1 MSLFR
6 FISILALAFSVQSAF
21 AQDNIKAAKI
31 FTVQSNATNATRQFF
46 GKVVAKETV
55 DLAFRV
61 GGQIEKFP
69 VIEGEFIAKGDLI
82 AELDREVF
90 QLALDQARLQM
101 DQSKRTLDRLNK
113 LRGNTVSQ
121 TAVDDAK
128 TAFELSAL
136 AVRRAERDLQETRMI
151 APFDALVASRNVANF
166 SSVSAGSAVARL
178 HDMSEVR
185 IEIEAPEVLFQR
197 AGVNPKVDAWAK
209 FHLSDKEYP
218 LEIREFNAEAS
229 AIGQTLTITFGME
242 TPKDMLIIPGLS
254 ISVFISMA
262 SEEPFATI
270 PSSAV
275 NTKNDGTP
283 VVMVFEPT
291 DETHGTVSEVEIEI
305 RPSATGKVE
314 VISGLTAGQEIVA
327 SGGANLN
334 TGDSLKRFTGFAN

>member
-6 FISILALAFSVQSAF
+6 FISILALLFSTQSVF
-21 AQDNIKAAKI
+21 AQDAIKAAKI
-31 FTVQSNATNATRQFF
+31 FTVPSNETTATRQFF

-61 GGQIEKFP
+61 GGQIENFP

-82 AELDREVF
+82 AELDREIF
-90 QLALDQARLQM
+90 ELALDQARLEM

-121 TAVDDAK
+121 TAVDDAR
-128 TAFELSAL
+128 TAFELSEL
-136 AVRRAERDLQETRMI
+136 AVRRAERDLQETRI
-151 APFDALVASRNVANF
+151 VAPFDALVASRNVANF
-166 SSVSAGSAVARL
+166 SSVNAGTAVARL

-185 IEIEAPEVLFQR
+185 IEIDAPEVLFQR
-197 AGVNPKVDAWAK
+197 AGLNPKVDAWAK
-209 FHLSDKEYP
+209 FHLNDQKFP

-229 AIGQTLTITFGME
+229 AIGQTLTVTFGME
-242 TPKDMLIIPGLS
+242 PPKNMLIIPGLS
-254 ISVFISMA
+254 ASVFATLKSQQA
-262 SEEPFATI
+262 FPTI

-275 NTKNDGTP
+275 HTKNDGTP
-283 VVMVFEPT
+283 VVMVFNPT
-291 DETHGTVSEVEIEI
+291 DEPNGTVTEVEIEI
-305 RPSATGKVE
+305 RPSPTGKVE

-334 TGDSLKRFTGFAN
+334 TGDSIKRFSGFAN